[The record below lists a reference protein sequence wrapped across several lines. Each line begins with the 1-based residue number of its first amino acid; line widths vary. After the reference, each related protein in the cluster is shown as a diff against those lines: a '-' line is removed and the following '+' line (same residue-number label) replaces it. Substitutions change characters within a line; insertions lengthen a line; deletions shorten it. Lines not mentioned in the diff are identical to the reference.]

1 MDQLIRYNGKWYKI
15 NSKKYESESQTIKI
29 AWDLVRNSNLK
40 SEDAYINYFNN
51 RREENKILYP
61 DFRKE

>member
-29 AWDLVRNSNLK
+29 AWDLVRNPNLK